1 MQKMTHAKLTL
12 GLLLALFTCGH
23 SLVADETSPA
33 DKAPAKTDEA
43 GKYTLQYKFAEGDVI
58 RTKVVHL
65 VTVET
70 RMQGHS
76 QTAQS
81 RSISVKN
88 WQVESVD
95 EEGLATFVH
104 SVENI
109 NMWQKVTDRPE
120 QSYDSTQDGTP
131 PQIFAEAA
139 KAVGVPLTRFT
150 VRPSGQMVKRQHL
163 AGGPASGGQ
172 IMLTL
177 PEKPIA
183 IGEQWS
189 EADELTVQD
198 EKGRLKRIKTRQLYR
213 LDRVAN
219 GVAEITVDSQ
229 VLTPINDPSI
239 RVELIQKLTK
249 GQVRFDI
256 DAGRILSQQLDLD
269 ETVIGFKGE
278 ASLMKYLGR
287 MSEKLVADD
296 SATAEEEVKT
306 ATKPEP
312 AEKK

>member
-1 MQKMTHAKLTL
+1 MMLNTKWTL
-12 GLLLALFTCGH
+12 GLLLALLAVGTQLPAQEKDADASEKH
-23 SLVADETSPA
+23 SLR
-33 DKAPAKTDEA
+33 
-43 GKYTLQYKFAEGDVI
+43 YKFATGDII

-88 WQVESVD
+88 WEVESVD
-95 EEGLATFVH
+95 PEGLATFIH

-120 QSYDSTQDGTP
+120 QSYDSSKDATP
-131 PQIFAEAA
+131 PQIFTEAA
-139 KAVGVPLTRFT
+139 KSVGIPLTRFT
-150 VRPSGQMVKRQHL
+150 VRPSGQLVKREKIT
-163 AGGPASGGQ
+163 GGSSSGEQ
-172 IMLTL
+172 IMLTM
-177 PEKPIA
+177 PEEPVA
-183 IGEQWS
+183 IGAQWS
-189 EADELTVQD
+189 EPDELTVQD
-198 EKGRLKRIKTRQLYR
+198 QNGRLKRIKTRQMYR

-219 GVAEITVDSQ
+219 GVAEITVESQ

-249 GQVRFDI
+249 GKVRFDI
-256 DAGRILSQQLDLD
+256 DAGRVLSQQLDLD

-287 MSEKLVADD
+287 MSEELL
-296 SATAEEEVKT
+296 TGEEPTDEAEVKT

-312 AEKK
+312 VEAK